1 MSLPKFFVGST
12 FVSFLNSKI
21 LEVTVAAKK
30 SFPLRINPEVLAAMQ
45 RWSDDELRS
54 VNAQIE
60 YVLRKALVDSGR
72 VKITQKVVTLVEDVE
87 SDNRTIPK

>member
-1 MSLPKFFVGST
+1 M
-12 FVSFLNSKI
+12 
-21 LEVTVAAKK
+21 AAKK
-30 SFPLRINPEVLAAMQ
+30 SFPLRINPDVLAAMQ

-72 VKITQKVVTLVEDVE
+72 VKLTQKVVTSLVEGE
-87 SDNRTIPK
+87 GQGNNTNRTN

>member
-1 MSLPKFFVGST
+1 M
-12 FVSFLNSKI
+12 
-21 LEVTVAAKK
+21 AAKK
-30 SFPLRINPEVLAAMQ
+30 SFALRINPEVLAAMQ

-72 VKITQKVVTLVEDVE
+72 VKLIQKVVTIVDQG
-87 SDNRTIPK
+87 DAIKK